1 MDYIL
6 LLISCIVSILLISR
20 LWISKKNDAISKKIV
35 WSLFLL
41 VPIFGW
47 LAYGALYSNSTS
59 NGRSPGKK
67 KSDASGWAPHWR
79 DL

>member
-6 LLISCIVSILLISR
+6 LLISLIVSILLISR
-20 LWISKKNDAISKKIV
+20 LWISKRKDAVSKKIV

-59 NGRSPGKK
+59 SDRSPRKP
-67 KSDASGWAPHWR
+67 KSDASGWAPHWK